1 MGRRP
6 QKLIK
11 SNPERSGL
19 KLRKLRK
26 QQRLAPNLPDKLK
39 LEKERKKLEN
49 ERDAAW
55 REYDGAAKEIEQ
67 SKDR

>member
-1 MGRRP
+1 VA
-6 QKLIK
+6 
-11 SNPERSGL
+11 
-19 KLRKLRK
+19 
-26 QQRLAPNLPDKLK
+26 RLAPNLPEKLK

-67 SKDR
+67 SKDRLINQI